1 MKLKTP
7 SHWYWPR
14 RWTENKC
21 SIRPLIR
28 WYIQSPARSLTPHI
42 YSPSRLET
50 LLPPVHQMVVG
61 SVGCRNGICGLVICW
76 RYLCLRLVR
85 SATLSDL
92 LRPTK
97 TYCVNFA
104 ATALSFT
111 FTFVLRCKITSFS
124 IVVFKVCYYSCFPF
138 VFISIIACEICL
150 MIPKK
155 FKPPN

>member
-1 MKLKTP
+1 MTSPASEANSYLLVPIVLTAVLLG
-7 SHWYWPR
+7 
-14 RWTENKC
+14 TAV
-21 SIRPLIR
+21 IRGPNLVSASGIGSAIIVAAPLILAT
-28 WYIQSPARSLTPHI
+28 YSL
-42 YSPSRLET
+42 
-50 LLPPVHQMVVG
+50 MVLAVA
-61 SVGCRNGICGLVICW
+61 GCRNGICGLVICW
-76 RYLCLRLVR
+76 RYLCLGLVR
-85 SATLSDL
+85 AATLSDL
-92 LRPTK
+92 LWPTK
-97 TYCVNFA
+97 TYCVSFV